1 MKRVPFVSVIIPVHN
16 EARRLGSALEKIIH
30 FLSTRYQYTHEII
43 IVDNGSTDDTRMIAQ
58 CYVNTYQHV
67 FALSLPMRG
76 KGIAIKKGML
86 FAKGRFRY
94 MCDVDLSTPIET
106 LPDFLVLA
114 KSFDVVIGSREL
126 RRGLVK
132 TTLARRVIGRVF
144 HLLVNDLV
152 PGVLDT
158 QCGFK
163 LFRDI
168 AAETIFGRL
177 QLPGMA
183 FDVEA
188 LYLARLLGYRVA
200 EMPVE
205 WQHNSDSRVRVW
217 DAFEMARDVAS
228 IPWIHTND
236 ADPIYKNI

>member
-1 MKRVPFVSVIIPVHN
+1 MSAPFISVIIPVHN
-16 EARRLGSALEKIIH
+16 EAIRLSPCLEKIIPY
-30 FLSTRYQYTHEII
+30 LSKYYQYTHEII
-43 IVDNGSTDDTRMIAQ
+43 IVDNGSTDDTLKIAQ

-67 FALSLPMRG
+67 FALSVPMRG

-86 FAKGRFRY
+86 FAQGRWRY
-94 MCDVDLSTPIET
+94 MCDVDLSTPITE
-106 LPDFLVLA
+106 LPNFFALTRH
-114 KSFDVVIGSREL
+114 FDVIIGSREL
-126 RRGLVK
+126 TRDLVH
-132 TTLARRVIGRVF
+132 TTLARRIIGRGF

-188 LYLARLLGYRVA
+188 LYLARLLGYSIG
-200 EMPVE
+200 ELPVH
-205 WQHNSDSRVRVW
+205 WQHNPDSRVRLVW
-217 DAFEMARDVAS
+217 DALEMARDVIS
-228 IPWIHTND
+228 IPWMHMRGGDVI
-236 ADPIYKNI
+236 ASR